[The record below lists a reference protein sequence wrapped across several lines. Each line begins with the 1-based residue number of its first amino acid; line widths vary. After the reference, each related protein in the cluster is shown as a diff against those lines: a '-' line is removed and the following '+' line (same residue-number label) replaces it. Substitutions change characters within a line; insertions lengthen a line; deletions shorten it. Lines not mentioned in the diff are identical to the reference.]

1 VIDPCLGE
9 GARYRRLNRLSA
21 TQPDCFCRDL
31 VLLCV
36 AAQSSGLL
44 LSDESAIAKL
54 LLLAGGRGRITRVNR
69 SERATPMSGPALRPR
84 VARLDN
90 GRWRAEVAILH
101 PWGDES
107 VYRGGVAA
115 SEGEALEAARRLVAA
130 ATAEPVPICEVPA
143 AWK

>member
-1 VIDPCLGE
+1 
-9 GARYRRLNRLSA
+9 
-21 TQPDCFCRDL
+21 
-31 VLLCV
+31 
-36 AAQSSGLL
+36 
-44 LSDESAIAKL
+44 
-54 LLLAGGRGRITRVNR
+54 
-69 SERATPMSGPALRPR
+69 MSGPALRPR

-115 SEGEALEAARRLVAA
+115 SEGEALEAARRLIVAA
-130 ATAEPVPICEVPA
+130 AVEEPVEIELPP